1 MSAFWYTKLMIVG
14 IDEVGRGCLA
24 GPLLAAAVEFD
35 DHVDIVGL
43 KDSKKL
49 SKIQR
54 EKLVPEIEALARQF
68 GIGWV
73 WPEEINKIGLTES
86 VRLAMQRAID
96 NLAITDQKI
105 IIDGNYNY
113 LGHINGSNCL
123 IKADDLVQ
131 QVAAA
136 SVLAKVA
143 RDKYMYDISIKYPGY
158 FFEKNV
164 GYGTKQHM
172 SAIKDLGITPIHRK
186 SFSPIKELLLYN

>member
-1 MSAFWYTKLMIVG
+1 MIIG

-35 DHVDIVGL
+35 NGIDIIGV

-49 SKIQR
+49 SRCQR
-54 EKLVPEIEALARQF
+54 EGLVPMIESQSSQY

-96 NLAITDQKI
+96 KLDINDQTI

-113 LGHINGSNCL
+113 LNHIDGSSCL

-143 RDKYMYDISIKYPGY
+143 RDKYMYDISTKYPGY
-158 FFEKNV
+158 LFEKNV
-164 GYGTKQHM
+164 GYGTKHHM
-172 SAIKDLGITPIHRK
+172 SAIENLGITPIHRT
-186 SFSPIKELLLYN
+186 SFSPIKELLLYND

>member
-1 MSAFWYTKLMIVG
+1 MIIG

-24 GPLLAAAVEFD
+24 GPLLAAAVEISD
-35 DHVDIVGL
+35 EVVVAQL

-49 SKIQR
+49 TKSRR
-54 EKLVPEIEALARQF
+54 EKLVPVIESQASQY

-96 NLAITDQKI
+96 KLDINDQTI

-113 LGHINGSNCL
+113 LDHINGSSCL
-123 IKADDLVQ
+123 IKADNLVQ

-143 RDKYMYDISIKYPGY
+143 RDKYMYDISTKHPGY
-158 FFEKNV
+158 LFDKNV
-164 GYGTKQHM
+164 GYGTKHHM
-172 SAIKDLGITPIHRK
+172 SAIKSLGITPIHRT
-186 SFSPIKELLLYN
+186 SFSPIKEMLLYNK

>member
-1 MSAFWYTKLMIVG
+1 MIIG

-24 GPLLAAAVEFD
+24 GPLVASAVEFSD
-35 DHVDIVGL
+35 EVAVVGL
-43 KDSKKL
+43 NDSKKL
-49 SKIQR
+49 SKRQR
-54 EKLVPEIEALARQF
+54 EELVPVIKSQASQY

-96 NLAITDQKI
+96 KLDIKDQMI

-113 LGHINGSNCL
+113 LHHIDGSSCL

-131 QVAAA
+131 QVSAA

-143 RDKYMYDISIKYPGY
+143 RDNYMQDMSVKFPGY
-158 FFEKNV
+158 LFEKNV
-164 GYGTKQHM
+164 GYGTKHHM
-172 SAIKDLGITPIHRK
+172 SAIKSLGITPIHR
-186 SFSPIKELLLYN
+186 STFSPIKELLLYNE

>member
-1 MSAFWYTKLMIVG
+1 MIVG

-54 EKLVPEIEALARQF
+54 EKLVPEIEALARQY

-73 WPEEINKIGLTES
+73 WPEEINKVGITES

-96 NLAITDQKI
+96 SLVITDQKI
-105 IIDGNYNY
+105 IVDGNYNY
-113 LGHINGSNCL
+113 LGHINRSNCL

-131 QVAAA
+131 QVVAA

-164 GYGTKQHM
+164 GYGTKHHM
-172 SAIKDLGITPIHRK
+172 LAIKDLGITPIHRK